1 MKAVMFA
8 GQGAQRIGMG
18 SALFAAFPAQVAEA
32 DAILGYSIAQLCQE
46 GPLERLTQTEFTQP
60 ALYAVNS
67 LAYLQRAANASAPD
81 YLLGHSVG
89 EYVALFAAGVV
100 DFATGLRLVQK
111 RGALMAAA
119 RGGGMAAVLGLDEA
133 QIQAVIAEHGIA
145 DVYAANFN
153 TPRQIVISGRREAV
167 AAAEPLFMAA
177 GATYF
182 KMLQVSGAFHTPFMA
197 DAQAEFRAFVADL
210 DFAAPTIPV
219 ISNVTARPL
228 DPARLRE
235 RMVEQITAPVRWAE
249 SLRYLLAKGLEIGD
263 FEEVGPEGVSVVK
276 SMVMRTKAE
285 AGPLDP
291 AVLAAEEDAAREAAA
306 RTAASDEAI
315 PAAQEAAVPGQSA
328 ASAEAI
334 APAQETGETAPA
346 AAAAGVGAESDST
359 PPGAAPAFTAAG
371 LGSAAFRDKF
381 RLKYAYLAGGM
392 YRGISSV
399 ELVVALAR
407 AGLMGFFGTGG
418 LKLDEI
424 ENGIVRIQES
434 IPRDAPY
441 GVNFIAHTHRP
452 EREDQLVDLLLIHG
466 VRTIEAS
473 AFMEVTPA
481 LVRYRAKGLL
491 RDADG
496 RLQVRNRIIAKVSRP
511 DVGAQ
516 FFAPA
521 PSRLVEKLLASGALS
536 ADEAAMLA
544 AVPMA
549 DALCLEADS
558 AGHTDQRMPFAL
570 IPAGLALRD
579 EMQRRFPDHPLHIGA
594 AGGIGTPEAAAAAF
608 VMGADFI
615 LTGSINQCT
624 VEAGTSDLVKD
635 MLQDMQ
641 VYDTDYA
648 PAGDMFEMGSRV
660 QVLKKG
666 VFFPARANKLLALYR
681 QFESLESLDAKT
693 RQQIEERYFQRGL
706 EAVLAEVQA
715 EAAPAD
721 LERAARNP
729 KQRMALVFKRYF
741 SDTTRWAMAGD
752 ADHKLDFQIH
762 CGPALGAFNQW
773 VAGTELASWRARHV
787 DALAERL
794 MTATAALLERR
805 FALMRSGGN

>member
-18 SALFAAFPAQVAEA
+18 NALFSAFPAQVAEA
-32 DAILGYSIAQLCQE
+32 DALLGYSIAQLCRD
-46 GPLERLTQTEFTQP
+46 GPLEQLTQTEFTQP
-60 ALYAVNS
+60 ALFVVNS
-67 LAYLQRAANASAPD
+67 LAYLQRAKSAPAPD

-100 DFATGLRLVQK
+100 DFSTGLRLVQK
-111 RGALMAAA
+111 RGALMAQA

-133 QIQAVIAEHGIA
+133 QIQAVLAQHGIA
-145 DVYAANFN
+145 DVYAANVN
-153 TPRQIVISGRREAV
+153 TPRQIVISGRRAAV

-182 KMLQVSGAFHTPFMA
+182 KLLQVSGAFHTPFMA
-197 DAQAEFRAFVADL
+197 EAQAEFRAFVQEMP
-210 DFAAPTIPV
+210 FAAPTIPV
-219 ISNVTARPL
+219 ISNVTARPH
-228 DPARLRE
+228 DVARLRE
-235 RMVEQITAPVRWAE
+235 RIVEQITAPVRWAE

-276 SMVMRTKAE
+276 PMVMRTKAE

-291 AVLAAEEDAAREAAA
+291 AVLAAEDAVARE
-306 RTAASDEAI
+306 T
-315 PAAQEAAVPGQSA
+315 PAAEVLAAPVQKIATDEMPRREAHPPALSA
-328 ASAEAI
+328 AS
-334 APAQETGETAPA
+334 
-346 AAAAGVGAESDST
+346 
-359 PPGAAPAFTAAG
+359 
-371 LGSAAFRDKF
+371 LGSAAFREKF
-381 RLKYAYLAGGM
+381 SLKYSYLAGGM
-392 YRGISSV
+392 YRGIASV
-399 ELVVALAR
+399 ELVVAMAR
-407 AGLMGFFGTGG
+407 AGLMGFYGTGG
-418 LKLDEI
+418 LRADEI

-434 IPRDAPY
+434 LPAHAPY
-441 GVNFIAHTHRP
+441 GVNFIAHTHHP
-452 EREDQLVDLLLIHG
+452 ELEDQLADLLLIHG

-491 RDADG
+491 RDPDG

-521 PSRLVEKLLASGALS
+521 PQRLVDKLLASGSIS
-536 ADEAAMLA
+536 AEEAALLA
-544 AVPMA
+544 TVPMA

-558 AGHTDQRMPFAL
+558 GGHTDQRMPFAL
-570 IPAGLALRD
+570 LPAGLALRD
-579 EMQRRFPDHPLHIGA
+579 EMQRQFPNHPLFIGA

-608 VMGADFI
+608 IMGVDFV

-635 MLQDMQ
+635 MLQGMQ

-666 VFFPARANKLLALYR
+666 VFFPARANKLVALYR
-681 QFESLESLDAKT
+681 QFDSLDVLDAKT
-693 RQQIEERYFQRGL
+693 RQQIEERYFQRSL

-715 EAAPAD
+715 EATPAD

-729 KQRMALVFKRYF
+729 KQRMALVFRRYF
-741 SDTTRWAMAGD
+741 KDSTRWAMAGD

-787 DALAERL
+787 DDLAERL
-794 MTATAALLERR
+794 MKATAALLERR
-805 FALMRSGGN
+805 FAAMHGHERSGDEFPA

>member
-18 SALFAAFPAQVAEA
+18 SALFPIFPARVAEA

-60 ALYAVNS
+60 ALYVVNS
-67 LAYLQRAANASAPD
+67 LAYLQRIANAPAPD

-111 RGALMAAA
+111 RGALMAEA

-133 QIQAVIAEHGIA
+133 QIQAVLSEHGIA

-167 AAAEPLFMAA
+167 AATEHLFMAA
-177 GATYF
+177 GASYF
-182 KMLQVSGAFHTPFMA
+182 RMLQVGGAFHTPFMA
-197 DAQAEFRAFVADL
+197 EVREAFRAFIADQS
-210 DFAAPTIPV
+210 FAASTIPV
-219 ISNVTARPL
+219 ISNVTARPH

-249 SLRYLLAKGLEIGD
+249 SIRYLLAKGLGIGD
-263 FEEVGPEGVSVVK
+263 FEEIGSEGLGIVK
-276 SMVMRTKAE
+276 PMVLRTMAE

-291 AVLAAEEDAAREAAA
+291 AVLAAEEEARVAPAPEVLAAPAQNVGAGGTAPSEAAA
-306 RTAASDEAI
+306 
-315 PAAQEAAVPGQSA
+315 
-328 ASAEAI
+328 
-334 APAQETGETAPA
+334 
-346 AAAAGVGAESDST
+346 GA
-359 PPGAAPAFTAAG
+359 AAPAFTAAG
-371 LGSAAFRDKF
+371 LGSAAFREKF
-381 RLKYAYLAGGM
+381 RLKYACLAGGM

-418 LKLDEI
+418 LKADEI

-441 GVNFIAHTHRP
+441 GVNFIAHTHHP
-452 EREDQLVDLLLIHG
+452 EREDQLADLLLIHG

-521 PSRLVEKLLASGALS
+521 PSRLVNKLLASGTIS
-536 ADEAAMLA
+536 ADEAALLA
-544 AVPMA
+544 TVPMA

-558 AGHTDQRMPFAL
+558 GGHTDQRMPFAL

-579 EMQRRFPDHPLHIGA
+579 EMQRQFPEHPLHIGA

-608 VMGADFI
+608 VMGVDFV

-624 VEAGTSDLVKD
+624 VEAGTSDLAKD

-648 PAGDMFEMGSRV
+648 PSGDMFEMGSRV

-666 VFFPARANKLLALYR
+666 VFFPARANKLVAVYR
-681 QFESLESLDAKT
+681 QFDSLDALDAKT

-715 EAAPAD
+715 EASPAD

-729 KQRMALVFKRYF
+729 KQRMALVFRRYF
-741 SDTTRWAMAGD
+741 MDSTRWAMAGD

-773 VAGTELASWRARHV
+773 VAGTALASWRARHV
-787 DALAERL
+787 DDLAERL

-805 FALMRSGGN
+805 FAVMRSGGS

>member
-18 SALFAAFPAQVAEA
+18 SALFPAFPAQVAEA

-60 ALYAVNS
+60 ALYVVNS
-67 LAYLQRAANASAPD
+67 LAYLQRAGSAPAPD

-111 RGALMAAA
+111 RGALMAQA

-133 QIQAVIAEHGIA
+133 QIQAVLVQHGIA

-167 AAAEPLFMAA
+167 AATEPLFMAA

-182 KMLQVSGAFHTPFMA
+182 KLLQVSGAFHTPFMA
-197 DAQAEFRAFVADL
+197 EAQAEFRAFVQDMP
-210 DFAAPTIPV
+210 FAAPTIPV
-219 ISNVTARPL
+219 ISNVMARPHE
-228 DPARLRE
+228 PARLRE

-276 SMVMRTKAE
+276 PMVMRTKAE
-285 AGPLDP
+285 AGPLDA
-291 AVLAAEEDAAREAAA
+291 AVLAAEEAAARETVA
-306 RTAASDEAI
+306 DQ
-315 PAAQEAAVPGQSA
+315 AQKVGAD
-328 ASAEAI
+328 
-334 APAQETGETAPA
+334 ETAPVTANA
-346 AAAAGVGAESDST
+346 ANVAT
-359 PPGAAPAFTAAG
+359 PTFTAAG
-371 LGSAAFRDKF
+371 LGSAAFREKF
-381 RLKYAYLAGGM
+381 HLKYAYLAGGM

-407 AGLMGFFGTGG
+407 AGLMGFYGTGG
-418 LKLDEI
+418 LKADEI

-434 IPRDAPY
+434 LPHDAPY
-441 GVNFIAHTHRP
+441 GVNFIAHTHHP
-452 EREDQLVDLLLIHG
+452 ELEDQLTDLLLIHG

-496 RLQVRNRIIAKVSRP
+496 RLQVRNRIVAKVSRP

-521 PSRLVEKLLASGALS
+521 PQRLVDKLLASGAIS
-536 ADEAAMLA
+536 AEEATLLA
-544 AVPMA
+544 TVPMA

-558 AGHTDQRMPFAL
+558 GGHTDQRMPFAL

-579 EMQRRFPDHPLHIGA
+579 EMQRQFPDHPLFIGA

-608 VMGADFI
+608 VMGVDFV

-624 VEAGTSDLVKD
+624 VEAGTSDLAKD

-648 PAGDMFEMGSRV
+648 PSGDMFEMGSRV

-666 VFFPARANKLLALYR
+666 VFFPARANKLVALYR
-681 QFESLESLDAKT
+681 QFDSLDALDAKT
-693 RQQIEERYFQRGL
+693 RQQIEERYFQRSL
-706 EAVLAEVQA
+706 ETVLAEVQA

-729 KQRMALVFKRYF
+729 KQRMALVFRRYF
-741 SDTTRWAMAGD
+741 KDSTRWAMAGD
-752 ADHKLDFQIH
+752 AEHKLDFQIH

-773 VAGTELASWRARHV
+773 VTGTELASWRARHV
-787 DALAERL
+787 DDLAERL

-805 FALMRSGGN
+805 FAAMRGGGG

>member
-1 MKAVMFA
+1 MKAIMFP

-18 SALFAAFPAQVAEA
+18 TQLFAAFPALLSEA
-32 DAILGYSIAQLCQE
+32 DEILGYSLAQLCLE

-60 ALYAVNS
+60 ALYVVNS
-67 LAYLQRAANASAPD
+67 LSYLQRTASGPAPD
-81 YLLGHSVG
+81 FLLGHSVA

-111 RGALMAAA
+111 RGALMAQA

-133 QIQAVIAEHGIA
+133 QIQAVLDQHGIA
-145 DVYAANFN
+145 DVYVANLN
-153 TPRQIVISGRREAV
+153 TPRQIVLSGRREAV
-167 AAAEPLFMAA
+167 AASEPLFMTA
-177 GATYF
+177 GASYF

-197 DAQAEFRAFVADL
+197 EAREAFREFVQDIP
-210 DFAAPTIPV
+210 FAAPSIAV
-219 ISNVTARPL
+219 IANVTARPH

-249 SLRYLLAKGLEIGD
+249 SLRYLLTQGLAVGD
-263 FEEVGPEGVSVVK
+263 FEEVGPAGVSVVK
-276 SMVMRTKAE
+276 PMVMRTLSE
-285 AGPLDP
+285 AGPLD
-291 AVLAAEEDAAREAAA
+291 ASLLAAESASVRATNLPTALPDDNAAA
-306 RTAASDEAI
+306 TSQKVGADETAAPEVTAQKA
-315 PAAQEAAVPGQSA
+315 AAQEVTAQSA
-328 ASAEAI
+328 I
-334 APAQETGETAPA
+334 A
-346 AAAAGVGAESDST
+346 
-359 PPGAAPAFTAAG
+359 
-371 LGSAAFRDKF
+371 LGSADFCDKF
-381 RLKYAYLAGGM
+381 HLKHACLAGGM

-399 ELVVALAR
+399 EMVVALAR
-407 AGLMGFFGTGG
+407 AGLMGFFGIGG
-418 LKLDEI
+418 LKLDEV
-424 ENGIVRIQES
+424 ENSIVRIQES
-434 IPRDAPY
+434 ISRDAPY
-441 GVNFIAHTHRP
+441 GVNFIAHTHHP
-452 EREDQLVDLLLIHG
+452 EIEDQLVDLLLIHG

-473 AFMEVTPA
+473 AFMEVTSA

-491 RDADG
+491 RDASG

-521 PSRLVEKLLASGALS
+521 PQRLVDKLLASGALS
-536 ADEAAMLA
+536 ADEAALLA
-544 AVPMA
+544 TIPMA

-558 AGHTDQRMPFAL
+558 GGHTDQRMPFAL
-570 IPAGLALRD
+570 IPAGLLLRD
-579 EMQRRFPDHPLHIGA
+579 EMQRHFPDHPLYIGA

-608 VMGADFI
+608 VMGVDFI

-635 MLQDMQ
+635 MLQEMQ

-648 PAGDMFEMGSRV
+648 PSGDMFEMGSRV

-666 VFFPARANKLLALYR
+666 VFFPARANKLVALYR
-681 QFESLESLDAKT
+681 QFDSIEMLDAKT
-693 RQQIEERYFQRGL
+693 RQQIEERYFQRSL
-706 EAVLAEVQA
+706 DVVLAEVQA

-741 SDTTRWAMAGD
+741 KDATRWAMAGD
-752 ADHKLDFQIH
+752 AAHKLDFQIH

-773 VAGTELASWRARHV
+773 VAGTEQASWRARHV
-787 DALAERL
+787 AAIAERL
-794 MTATAALLERR
+794 MTETAGLLERR
-805 FALMRSGGN
+805 FAAMQAARK